1 MVVGHL
7 VMSHFKM
14 CMRQL
19 LAHTHSQLEV
29 FRPCCLSTKAN
40 WTKSGGQKIKSPSHN
55 FRTVRPLM
63 LLRIMKLTHTQH
75 MESLEEKWWNQ
86 NPHRAICEA
95 WEDDG
100 KYGLWNIGGIFVM
113 LGIGEKMRFE
123 DIFISFSNLSAVTG
137 TTLWMYVEFV
147 FYKVNEVYSTCTV
160 CTVCCTRCGRCT
172 TGAG

>member
-1 MVVGHL
+1 
-7 VMSHFKM
+7 
-14 CMRQL
+14 
-19 LAHTHSQLEV
+19 
-29 FRPCCLSTKAN
+29 
-40 WTKSGGQKIKSPSHN
+40 
-55 FRTVRPLM
+55 M
-63 LLRIMKLTHTQH
+63 LLRILKLTHTQH